1 MKIQLT
7 FDFDNREDEHRHYQ
21 CIRSQDMALA
31 LWEIAYNLRKK
42 VEWEVESRLD
52 SPDPLD
58 VVFEHISQVIEDN
71 NIDIRKIQL

>member
-1 MKIQLT
+1 
-7 FDFDNREDEHRHYQ
+7 
-21 CIRSQDMALA
+21 MALA

-71 NIDIRKIQL
+71 NIDISKIQL